1 MFNMKNHDRSPSWYP
16 GAQVIRD
23 RWGTAIGPRFGG
35 REFRPQA
42 EAPSSVVNHLR
53 WSLGL
58 M

>member
-1 MFNMKNHDRSPSWYP
+1 MFNMKSKDRSPSWYP

-23 RWGTAIGPRFGG
+23 RWGTEINGSYKA

-42 EAPSSVVNHLR
+42 ESPNSVLNHMR